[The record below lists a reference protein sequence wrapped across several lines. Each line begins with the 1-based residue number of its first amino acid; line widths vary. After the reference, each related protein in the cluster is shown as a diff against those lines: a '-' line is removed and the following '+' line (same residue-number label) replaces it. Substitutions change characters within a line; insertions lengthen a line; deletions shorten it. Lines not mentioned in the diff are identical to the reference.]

1 MMKKVLPVLAVVL
14 AIGLLA
20 LPAYADTAS
29 DIAKN
34 LSSSHRVYVAKNAAV
49 KIDGDAADAA
59 QVPLVVAAVPASAGD
74 PKELAGKIGPKE
86 FPDTR
91 GIVIV
96 ISGTKAGYDT
106 NYTGKVAS
114 EIDSIGNAAVQK
126 HPLSTGDNATALIKD
141 IVSNVNEA
149 RAQDTNSSSSAEKK
163 GGGGHTGLIV
173 GLIIAAVVIGGAG
186 TFIGLRRR
194 RKRQHLADRRAD
206 VISYYDRLGADVQN
220 LDAGDDPV
228 ARQAIADAAERY
240 TAAGSQLEQAKS
252 DAQFDAAKRT
262 VLEGLQ
268 AARAA
273 RIKLGLHP
281 GPELPP
287 VAPTNAD
294 RLTEEKEIQVGDR
307 TVRGYPDY
315 TPGAPYYFGGGGG
328 YGAGWYSFPFWETLL
343 VGSLLTGGLGGWGGG
358 GYDQGFDSG
367 YDRGFDAGEQASDQQ
382 DSDQQDSGGWGDSG
396 GDWGSGDSGGDWGSD
411 SGGDWGGGDSGGDW
425 GGGGDSGW

>member
-1 MMKKVLPVLAVVL
+1 MMKKVLTVLAAAVAV
-14 AIGLLA
+14 GLLA
-20 LPAYADTAS
+20 MPAYADTAS

-34 LSSSHRVYVAKNAAV
+34 LNSSHRVYVADGASVKIDKNAA
-49 KIDGDAADAA
+49 DAST
-59 QVPLVVAAVPASAGD
+59 VPLVVAAVPASAGD
-74 PKELAGKIGPKE
+74 PAALANKIGPKV

-91 GIVIV
+91 GIAIV

-106 NYTGKVAS
+106 NYTGKAAS
-114 EIDSIGNAAVQK
+114 EIRNIGNDAVHQ
-126 HPLSTGDNATALIKD
+126 HPLSTGDNATALVKD

-149 RAQDTNSSSSAEKK
+149 RAQDTNSAASSTKK
-163 GGGGHTGLIV
+163 GGGHTGLII
-173 GLIIAAVVIGGAG
+173 GLIIAVIVIGGIG
-186 TFIGLRRR
+186 TFVGLRRR
-194 RKRQHLADRRAD
+194 RNRQHLADRRAD

-252 DAQFDAAKRT
+252 DGQYDSAKRT

-294 RLTEEKEIQVGDR
+294 RLTEEKEITVGDR

-315 TPGAPYYFGGGGG
+315 APGAPYYYGGGGG

-343 VGSLLTGGLGGWGGG
+343 VGSVLTGGLGGWGGG
-358 GYDQGFDSG
+358 GYDSGFDSG
-367 YDRGFDAGEQASDQQ
+367 YDRGFDAGEQAGDQQ
-382 DSDQQDSGGWGDSG
+382 ESGGWGDNS
-396 GDWGSGDSGGDWGSD
+396 GDWNDSGGGDWGSD
-411 SGGDWGGGDSGGDW
+411 GGGNDWGGGDSGGDW
-425 GGGGDSGW
+425 GGGGDGGW